1 MTLRTR
7 ISLLVAG
14 AVALAIFLV
23 AGASFASAVREINVE
38 ADRFLLERADSLA
51 RGPFRG
57 RFEAGSLFGPDR
69 PVQLISSS
77 GEPVAVAGIDE
88 FLPVSRPDLDALEGQ
103 EAGTI
108 HTVAA
113 HGRSYRVVTL
123 PVEGGGGIMLAQDLS
138 EQQAVLDGL
147 KARFALI
154 GLLGAVAAGLIA
166 SIVVSRTME
175 PMASLARAAEHV
187 ATTQD
192 LDHPIDVQRD
202 DEVGRV
208 AASFNTMLEALNT
221 SKHQQQRLID
231 DASHELRTPLTSL
244 RTNIELLNRA
254 QDLDPKDRSEIL
266 ADVEFELEEL
276 SALVAEL
283 VDLAKDVRTSDEPL
297 LETRMGDL
305 VERVA
310 ERARRRYDVEVV
322 VEADDTTVMAR
333 PLLVE
338 RAVSNLLD
346 NARKWNTN
354 GRPIEV
360 TVTEGRIAV
369 RDHGAGIPPEAL
381 PHVFD
386 RFYRA
391 DEARTMPGSGLGL
404 AIVREVAEGHDGTA
418 FAESDNGGA
427 VVGFTLPTV

>member
-14 AVALAIFLV
+14 SVALAIFLV

-38 ADRFLLERADSLA
+38 ADRFLLERADALA

-57 RFEAGSLFGPDR
+57 RFESGSLFGRDR
-69 PVQLISSS
+69 PVQLISPS
-77 GEPVAVAGIDE
+77 GEPLAVAGIDD
-88 FLPVSRPDLDALEGQ
+88 FLPVSDLDLAALDGEG
-103 EAGTI
+103 AGTI
-108 HTVAA
+108 HTMNA

-154 GLLGAVAAGLIA
+154 GVLGAVAAGLIA

-192 LDHPIDVQRD
+192 LDHPISVQRD

-254 QDLDPKDRSEIL
+254 QHLDPQDRSEIL

-276 SALVAEL
+276 STLVAEL

-297 LETRMGDL
+297 LETQLGDL

-322 VEADDTTVMAR
+322 VEADDSTVLAR

-360 TVTEGRIAV
+360 TVADGRISV

-418 FAESDNGGA
+418 FAESEDGGA